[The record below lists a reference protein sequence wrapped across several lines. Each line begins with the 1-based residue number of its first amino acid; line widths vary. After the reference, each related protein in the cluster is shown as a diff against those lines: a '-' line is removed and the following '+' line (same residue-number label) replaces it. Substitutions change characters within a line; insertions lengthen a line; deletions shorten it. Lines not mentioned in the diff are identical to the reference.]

1 MSTQTR
7 HCVRYIREMSC
18 VPVPVAAEVCANCGK
33 EGSDANDAVKLK
45 NCTACFLV
53 KYCSVDCQAA
63 NRKQHKKA
71 CKERVAE
78 LKDEKLYS
86 QGHER
91 AEGGFCLICLLAIP
105 FPTQKHSVLRICC
118 MKTVCAGCCLATVK
132 GGLGKACPFCRTLP
146 PTTDEGFVEMI
157 RIRAAARDPQ
167 GIRYLGDV
175 YASGMYGLQEDE
187 PRAFQLWS
195 EAAELGSTTALR
207 QLGVAYSGG
216 RGVAQDNATAI
227 RCWESAAVRGD
238 MESRFCLGGAELLK
252 RKYDRAV
259 RHFMISAKMGHK
271 YSLDKIKK
279 MFADGVATK
288 AQYAEGLKGYQD
300 AVEEMKSS
308 QRDEAMKI
316 TKTRWKKIFDC
327 SGTIASLLRALARP
341 RCQGTTKTGNG
352 TSRGSS
358 SRTLASSLMLP
369 VLSRLALLP
378 LTTLGE
384 EKGSKGRTG
393 PQRVVPRG
401 ALPERPSRQSNHPY
415 PCLSTVFAKRL
426 TWTHVQQQSRSH
438 ALSSGALSPPSLA
451 AAALLRFPLRS
462 SADYEESPADPQ

>member
-1 MSTQTR
+1 
-7 HCVRYIREMSC
+7 
-18 VPVPVAAEVCANCGK
+18 
-33 EGSDANDAVKLK
+33 
-45 NCTACFLV
+45 
-53 KYCSVDCQAA
+53 
-63 NRKQHKKA
+63 
-71 CKERVAE
+71 
-78 LKDEKLYS
+78 
-86 QGHER
+86 
-91 AEGGFCLICLLAIP
+91 
-105 FPTQKHSVLRICC
+105 

-308 QRDEAMKI
+308 QRDEAMKVDFI
-316 TKTRWKKIFDC
+316 THNTTRHKY
-327 SGTIASLLRALARP
+327 S
-341 RCQGTTKTGNG
+341 
-352 TSRGSS
+352 
-358 SRTLASSLMLP
+358 
-369 VLSRLALLP
+369 
-378 LTTLGE
+378 
-384 EKGSKGRTG
+384 
-393 PQRVVPRG
+393 
-401 ALPERPSRQSNHPY
+401 
-415 PCLSTVFAKRL
+415 
-426 TWTHVQQQSRSH
+426 
-438 ALSSGALSPPSLA
+438 
-451 AAALLRFPLRS
+451 
-462 SADYEESPADPQ
+462 